1 MRHLPFS
8 PGENGAIVNAMTSAK
23 REAAP
28 AKGRRL
34 ILFGAFDRHNFGDL
48 LLARCAAAGARTEI
62 VFAGLAARD
71 LRKFE
76 GFQALALADVIATFG
91 REDADFVHV
100 GGELLTTTAWEAA
113 VMLQSPTEAARIVAL
128 HDRSPEAR
136 TTWARSVLGT
146 ARLIPYVIARDEL
159 PARWRTH
166 FCPVGGVAFDTLP
179 AAERDEILRALR
191 SASTLRV
198 RDRTTLDALRGAG
211 LDPELL
217 PDPAAATPALF
228 GATIRQHGQ
237 GGEIAALR
245 SRMRS
250 WIAVQLAAEWGD
262 DATLDRV
269 ARLLLATSAA
279 HGTGIVL
286 FRAGLAPWHDDLD
299 TLRRL
304 AERLGTQRPVAI
316 LESARVFDICA
327 LLAGA
332 CACVGTSLHG
342 WIVAHAFGV
351 PARCLVR
358 SPADKAAHY
367 TDTWCGVPCQWR
379 TPDDEPLFPET
390 VSG

>member
-48 LLARCAAAGARTEI
+48 LLARCAAAGARGEI

-71 LRKFE
+71 LRTVD
-76 GFQALALADVIATFG
+76 GYRTLALADAVAAFG
-91 REDADFVHV
+91 NEDADFVHV

-113 VMLQSPTEAARIVAL
+113 VMLQPPTDASRIVTL
-128 HDRSPEAR
+128 HDRNPDAR
-136 TTWARSVLGT
+136 AAWARSVLGT
-146 ARLIPYVIARDEL
+146 TRRLPYVVAREEL

-166 FCPVGGVAFDTLP
+166 FRAVGGVAFDTLP
-179 AAERDEILRALR
+179 AAERDEVLGALR
-191 SASTLRV
+191 SASTLAV
-198 RDRTTLDALRGAG
+198 RDRTTLDALRRAG

-217 PDPAAATPALF
+217 PDPAAATSRLL
-228 GATIRQHGQ
+228 GATIRQRGHV
-237 GGEIAALR
+237 GEIAALQA
-245 SRMRS
+245 SMRS

-269 ARLLLATSAA
+269 APLLLAASAERNA
-279 HGTGIVL
+279 GIVL

-299 TLRRL
+299 TLGRL
-304 AERLGTQRPVAI
+304 ADRLGARCPLAI
-316 LESARVFDICA
+316 LESPRVLDICA

-332 CACVGTSLHG
+332 CAYVGTSLHG
-342 WIVAHAFGV
+342 WIVAHAFGL

-358 SPADKAAHY
+358 SVADKAACY
-367 TDTWCGVPCQWR
+367 TDTWCETPRQWR
-379 TPDDEPLFPET
+379 TSRDEPLFPPAI
-390 VSG
+390 SG